1 MSEVMEKNIP
11 TAEELFERVRSNT
24 ANVSL
29 KPWEDWGI
37 SKEEW
42 VKYVQ
47 DRIRRD
53 QGTPREGTPAPDF
66 TVERL
71 DPKGQRTGEMFTLS
85 SLFGK
90 PIALLFGS
98 YT

>member
-1 MSEVMEKNIP
+1 MSEEMENIIP
-11 TAEELFERVRSNT
+11 TAEELFERVRANT

-29 KPWEDWGI
+29 KAWEDWGI

-53 QGTPREGTPAPDF
+53 QGAPKEGTPAPDF

>member
-1 MSEVMEKNIP
+1 MSEVIEKKIP
-11 TAEELFERVRSNT
+11 TAEELFEKVRTNT

-29 KPWEDWGI
+29 QPWEDWGI

-42 VKYVQ
+42 VEYVQ
-47 DRIRRD
+47 DRIRQD
-53 QGTPREGTPAPDF
+53 QGTPRKGAPAPDF

-71 DPKGQRTGEMFTLS
+71 DLKGQRTGEMFTLS
-85 SLFGK
+85 SIFGE

>member
-11 TAEELFERVRSNT
+11 TAEELFERVRSNP
-24 ANVSL
+24 AVPSQ
-29 KPWEDWGI
+29 PWEGWGI

-53 QGTPREGTPAPDF
+53 QGTPREGTLAPNF

-71 DPKGQRTGEMFTLS
+71 DSKGQRTGEMFTLS

>member
-11 TAEELFERVRSNT
+11 TAEEIFQRLRSNP
-24 ANVSL
+24 AVPSQ
-29 KPWEDWGI
+29 PWEGWGI
-37 SKEEW
+37 SKEEF
-42 VKYVQ
+42 VKYAQ

-85 SLFGK
+85 SKFGK
-90 PIALLFGS
+90 PVALLFGS